1 MGIFPNLAALN
12 IMHLTSTTTAI
23 LSAVIY
29 NAFIII
35 ALIPL
40 SLRGVKY
47 RELPADKQLRH
58 NLMIYGVGG
67 IILPFIVIKLID
79 MALTMC
85 GIALSAGH
93 DCLGI
98 AALSR
103 TGQWQPA
110 YGDKEWQ
117 NTECG
122 IRPDRTVLD
131 KAGVSDRTTKQ
142 RRTDKPQC
150 CFRRAAAGGC

>member
-1 MGIFPNLAALN
+1 MSSLPLL
-12 IMHLTSTTTAI
+12 I
-23 LSAVIY
+23 LLGMIGGWQWV
-29 NAFIII
+29 III

-85 GIALSAGH
+85 GIA
-93 DCLGI
+93 
-98 AALSR
+98 
-103 TGQWQPA
+103 
-110 YGDKEWQ
+110 
-117 NTECG
+117 
-122 IRPDRTVLD
+122 
-131 KAGVSDRTTKQ
+131 
-142 RRTDKPQC
+142 
-150 CFRRAAAGGC
+150 